1 MRMPRLWQTDQ
12 PVGRYIE
19 MSADTRQKIMQSAE
33 DRIRTEGYQ
42 SFSFRT
48 IAAELGIKSASVHYH
63 FATKADLAEAVAER
77 YVDRFFTSLE
87 DALVGKD
94 AIEDRLEAYF
104 SLFRHSLLVDRK
116 LCLCGMLGA
125 EMQTLPESVVPRVTS
140 FFTRNVEWL
149 AGLLEG
155 RPGARAQ
162 ALALLAS
169 LEGALIVSRAM
180 EDDTAFE
187 QVVVLARQQFLA
199 AA

>member
-1 MRMPRLWQTDQ
+1 
-12 PVGRYIE
+12 

-33 DRIRTEGYQ
+33 DRIRNEGYQ

-94 AIEDRLEAYF
+94 AIEDKLEAYF

-125 EMQTLPESVVPRVTS
+125 EMGTLPENVVPRVTS

-149 AGLLEG
+149 AGLLG
-155 RPGARAQ
+155 GKSGARAQ

>member
-1 MRMPRLWQTDQ
+1 MQMPRLWQTYQ
-12 PVGRYIE
+12 PVDRYIE
-19 MSADTRQKIMQSAE
+19 MSVDTRQKIMQSAE
-33 DRIRTEGYQ
+33 DKIRTEGYQ

-48 IAAELGIKSASVHYH
+48 IASELGIKSASVHYH

>member
-1 MRMPRLWQTDQ
+1 MTQ
-12 PVGRYIE
+12 
-19 MSADTRQKIMQSAE
+19 DTRQKIMQSAE

-77 YVDRFFTSLE
+77 YVDRFFAGLE
-87 DALVGKD
+87 QAVANKD
-94 AIEDRLEAYF
+94 AADDRLDAYF

-125 EMQTLPESVVPRVTS
+125 EVGTLPESVVPRVKS
-140 FFTRNVEWL
+140 FFTRNVDWLSALL
-149 AGLLEG
+149 AG
-155 RPGARAQ
+155 RSGARAS

-169 LEGALIVSRAM
+169 LEGALIVARAM
-180 EDDTAFE
+180 EDDAAFE
-187 QVVVLARQQFLA
+187 QVVLLAREQFLA
-199 AA
+199 AAA